1 MFDYRDTTMLLSVTM
16 NIVSILT
23 KKQVKERLTDLE
35 FAARLGIHRV
45 SWQRIKHRHA
55 RFGKK
60 FMSGARQAYPDIFLP
75 ADVRNSNIAKPITSG
90 LIEKAASMFHIGRS
104 R

>member
-1 MFDYRDTTMLLSVTM
+1 M

-23 KKQVKERLTDLE
+23 KRQVKECLTDLE

-55 RFGKK
+55 KFGKK
-60 FMSGARQAYPDIFLP
+60 FMAGARKAYPDIFLP
-75 ADVRNSNIAKPITSG
+75 ANVRNSNISPAITQK
-90 LIEKAASMFHIGRS
+90 LIEKTAAMFHIGRT

>member
-1 MFDYRDTTMLLSVTM
+1 MLLSVTM
-16 NIVSILT
+16 NIVSILI
-23 KKQVKERLTDLE
+23 KRQVKDCLTDLE

-55 RFGKK
+55 KFGKK
-60 FMSGARQAYPDIFLP
+60 FMAGARKAYPDIFLLT
-75 ADVRNSNIAKPITSG
+75 DVRISNITTPVTPG
-90 LIEKAASMFHIGRS
+90 LIGKAAAMFHIGRS